1 MGAQNDWTKATY
13 DKFTALKN
21 QIEDFAGQNADFT
34 NFNTEGLT
42 NFIEYLRKKLEMKNS
57 SIAKKYG
64 FLKWFL
70 RWAESKGY
78 NNVLDYK
85 NFAPKLKKTDN
96 KIVFLT

>member
-70 RWAESKGY
+70 RW
-78 NNVLDYK
+78 
-85 NFAPKLKKTDN
+85 PKARDIIMFWITRTLLRNSRRQTTK
-96 KIVFLT
+96 